1 MDKFGGE
8 MWLRTVDEAFENYK
22 GRRQGIINALI
33 KDVDEFR
40 EKCDQYNVTER
51 KYLGLYAYPDGNW
64 EIKLSSAVAEELPYS
79 RIYKLPKQLTDKN
92 AWLAQVAADSDTW
105 LFSVTFFLCS
115 IYSWMAPWRER
126 LFDKMNALPTVSELV
141 KDNHKNLEVATENAK
156 KRVKDKS
163 TVSYH
168 SSKNSKSNSEV
179 QGKSSSGLVSTHKV
193 LNSAKVTGDIGY
205 KPIKDFKRKREGKKA
220 ITKQV
225 LPEQSA
231 VKPRSKALGIQTRA
245 QTGQELPKQS
255 ALRTR
260 SMALGNQTRAQTR
273 KSSIKMTS

>member
-1 MDKFGGE
+1 MDKFGSE
-8 MWLRTVDEAFENYK
+8 MFLRTVDEAFENYK
-22 GRRQGIINALI
+22 GRRQAIINALI

-40 EKCDQYNVTER
+40 KKCDQYNVT
-51 KYLGLYAYPDGNW
+51 DGNW
-64 EIKLSSAVAEELPYS
+64 EIKLSSDVAEELPYS

-105 LFSVTFFLCS
+105 LFSVTFYLCS
-115 IYSWMAPWRER
+115 IYSWMALWRER

-179 QGKSSSGLVSTHKV
+179 EKANLSVLLQLLHFGKVAEKAKGLVIQLSR
-193 LNSAKVTGDIGY
+193 ND
-205 KPIKDFKRKREGKKA
+205 
-220 ITKQV
+220 
-225 LPEQSA
+225 A
-231 VKPRSKALGIQTRA
+231 V
-245 QTGQELPKQS
+245 
-255 ALRTR
+255 
-260 SMALGNQTRAQTR
+260 
-273 KSSIKMTS
+273 

>member
-1 MDKFGGE
+1 MDKFGSE
-8 MWLRTVDEAFENYK
+8 MFLRTVDEAFENYK

-40 EKCDQYNVTER
+40 EKCDQYNVT
-51 KYLGLYAYPDGNW
+51 DGNW
-64 EIKLSSAVAEELPYS
+64 EIKLSSDVAQELPYS

-105 LFSVTFFLCS
+105 LFSVTFYLCS
-115 IYSWMAPWRER
+115 IYSWMALWRER

-179 QGKSSSGLVSTHKV
+179 V
-193 LNSAKVTGDIGY
+193 
-205 KPIKDFKRKREGKKA
+205 R
-220 ITKQV
+220 
-225 LPEQSA
+225 
-231 VKPRSKALGIQTRA
+231 
-245 QTGQELPKQS
+245 
-255 ALRTR
+255 
-260 SMALGNQTRAQTR
+260 
-273 KSSIKMTS
+273 